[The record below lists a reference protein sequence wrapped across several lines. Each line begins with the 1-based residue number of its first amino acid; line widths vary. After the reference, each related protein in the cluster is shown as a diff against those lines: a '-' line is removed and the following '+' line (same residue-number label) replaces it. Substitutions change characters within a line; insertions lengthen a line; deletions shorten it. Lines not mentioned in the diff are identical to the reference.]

1 MKKFKIT
8 IFFIIYFLFI
18 NNCFA
23 LSVNF
28 PVTFTDDSGKTFII
42 KEKPVRVVSLVP
54 TITEIIFKLNA
65 QESLKGMTYHTVFSE
80 EKGLIKVVG
89 GFFNPSV
96 KAIES
101 LNPDVIFVS
110 NLHSKVKKY
119 FENSNIKNSNI
130 KNPNIK
136 NQGVKIV
143 EFGASSLSDGSEN
156 ILVLGK
162 IFDREEKALLLKANN
177 DIQIEVINKNLEFI
191 DPLKRKRVM
200 RLMGRDKLMTP
211 GSDSFQNELITLAGG
226 ITHDFNRNGKIISVS
241 KEEWIR
247 FNPQVIYGCGKDS
260 ELETNILNLP
270 GWKDVDAVKN
280 HRIYYFPCD
289 LTCRAGV
296 NTGYFV
302 QWLSASIYGK
312 QFALKENR
320 VVQNKIT
327 NIRKIDCDIDYVK
340 DIRID
345 ETEVL
350 DFKNRTL
357 IIELKTPV
365 TTVSTLEGQR
375 NNIKTIV
382 NHYTPPPNWLVDHN
396 HGIDSI
402 RERICSAL
410 NLDRK
415 ETSILITGA
424 DMNNLAVEKEK
435 FKALEVYA
443 FVTAGVNSN
452 AMRMGRDKGGFY
464 EPGTINIILMSNM
477 QMSNRAMTRA
487 IITATEAKSA
497 ALLDM
502 DIRSSYAN
510 GAYRATGT
518 GTDNVAVVQGK
529 GKILEGT
536 GGHTKLGE
544 LIAKAVYNGVKEA
557 IAKQNK
563 LTEKRNIF
571 QRLKKR
577 DITIFTLVDKEQT
590 NCKRSKNQIAG
601 EVEHL
606 LLNPRYAGFMEMALS
621 LSDDYEKGLIKDLSS
636 FEKFAHSIAQEICD
650 GNMKEV
656 KEMIRQQQA
665 HNLPHVIQIALNAI
679 FNGVYNRDY

>member
-1 MKKFKIT
+1 MNIFKSAL
-8 IFFIIYFLFI
+8 FLIIYLLFI
-18 NNCFA
+18 NISFA
-23 LSVNF
+23 FSANF
-28 PVTFTDDSGKTFII
+28 PVKFTDDAGKTFIM

-54 TITEIIFKLNA
+54 AITEIIFKLEA
-65 QESLKGMTYHTVFSE
+65 EESLKGITYHTQLTGKNTFLE
-80 EKGLIKVVG
+80 VVG
-89 GFFNPSV
+89 GFFDPSV

-101 LNPDVIFVS
+101 LNPDVIFIS

-119 FENSNIKNSNI
+119 FENQNIKNS
-130 KNPNIK
+130 KIK
-136 NQGVKIV
+136 NQDIKII
-143 EFGASSLSDGSEN
+143 EFGTSSLSDGSEN

-162 IFDREEKALLLKANN
+162 IFDKEEKALLLKTNN
-177 DIQIEVINKNLEFI
+177 DIQIEVINKKLEFI

-200 RLMGRDKLMTP
+200 RLMGREKLMTP
-211 GSDSFQNELITLAGG
+211 GSNSFQNEIITLAGG

-241 KEEWIR
+241 KEEWMR

-260 ELETNILNLP
+260 ELEKNVLNLP
-270 GWKDVDAVKN
+270 GWRDVDAVKN

-289 LTCRAGV
+289 LTCRAAT

-312 QFALKENR
+312 QFALKTNR
-320 VVQNKIT
+320 VAQNKIT

-340 DIRID
+340 DIRVD
-345 ETEVL
+345 ETAVF

-375 NNIKTIV
+375 TNIKTVV
-382 NHYTPPPNWLVDHN
+382 NHYTPPPNWLVDHD

-410 NLDRK
+410 NFDRK
-415 ETSILITGA
+415 DTSILITGA
-424 DMNNLAVEKEK
+424 DMNNLAVIKEK

-464 EPGTINIILMSNM
+464 EPGTINIILISNM

-487 IITATEAKSA
+487 IITATEAKTA

-518 GTDNVAVVQGK
+518 GTDNVAVIGGQGE
-529 GKILEGT
+529 ILEST

-544 LIAKAVYNGVKEA
+544 LIAKAVYKGVKEA

-563 LTEKRNIF
+563 ISEKRNIF

-577 DITIFTLVDKEQT
+577 GITIFSLVDREQT
-590 NCKRSKNQIAG
+590 NCKQSKNQFAR

-621 LSDDYEKGLIKDLSS
+621 LSDDYEKGLIKDISS
-636 FEKFAHSIAQEICD
+636 FEKFADSIALEICD
-650 GNMKEV
+650 DNMDET
-656 KEMIRQQQA
+656 KEMIKQQQSN
-665 HNLPHVIQIALNAI
+665 NLPHIIKIALNAI
-679 FNGVYNRDY
+679 FNGVYNREF

>member
-1 MKKFKIT
+1 MARKGKMYMT
-8 IFFIIYFLFI
+8 IFKRALFLIIYLLFI

-23 LSVNF
+23 FSATF
-28 PVTFTDDSGKTFII
+28 PVTFTDDAGKIF
-42 KEKPVRVVSLVP
+42 KLDKKPVRVVSLVP
-54 TITEIIFKLNA
+54 TITEIIFKLGA
-65 QESLKGMTYHTVFSE
+65 EKSLKGITYHTQIPDKNISIE
-80 EKGLIKVVG
+80 IVG

-96 KAIES
+96 KAIEN

-110 NLHSKVKKY
+110 NLHHKVKKY
-119 FENSNIKNSNI
+119 FETPDMQNRN
-130 KNPNIK
+130 
-136 NQGVKIV
+136 VKIV
-143 EFGASSLSDGSEN
+143 EFGASSLSDGSKN
-156 ILVLGK
+156 IFVLGK
-162 IFDREEKALLLKANN
+162 IFDKEEKALLLKTNN
-177 DIQIEVINKNLEFI
+177 DIQIEVINKKLEFI
-191 DPLKRKRVM
+191 EPSQRKRVM
-200 RLMGRDKLMTP
+200 RLMGRETLMTP

-260 ELETNILNLP
+260 ELETNVLNLP
-270 GWKDVDAVKN
+270 GWRDVDAVKN
-280 HRIYYFPCD
+280 HRIHYFPCD
-289 LTCRAGV
+289 LTCRAAT

-327 NIRKIDCDIDYVK
+327 NIRKIDCTIDYVK
-340 DIRID
+340 DIRVD
-345 ETEVL
+345 ETAVL

-365 TTVSTLEGQR
+365 TTVSSLEGEK
-375 NNIKTIV
+375 NNIKTVV
-382 NHYTPPPNWLVDHN
+382 NHYTPPPNWLVDHD

-410 NLDRK
+410 NLDQK

-424 DMNNLAVEKEK
+424 DMNNLAIKNEK

-477 QMSNRAMTRA
+477 QMSSRAMTRA
-487 IITATEAKSA
+487 IITATEAKTA

-518 GTDNVAVVQGK
+518 GTDNVAVIGGQ
-529 GKILEGT
+529 GKILKNT

-544 LIAKAVYNGVKEA
+544 LIAKAVYKGVQEA
-557 IAKQNK
+557 IAKQNRI
-563 LTEKRNIF
+563 TEKRNIF

-577 DITIFTLVDKEQT
+577 GITIFSLVDKEQT
-590 NCKRSKNQIAG
+590 NCKRSKNEFAR

-606 LLNPRYAGFMEMALS
+606 LLNPKYAGFMEMALS
-621 LSDDYEKGLIKDLSS
+621 LSDDYEKGLIKDISS
-636 FEKFAHSIAQEICD
+636 FEKFADSIALEICD
-650 GNMKEV
+650 GNMEKT
-656 KEMIRQQQA
+656 MIKQQSN
-665 HNLPHVIQIALNAI
+665 NLPHVIKIALNAI
-679 FNGVYNRDY
+679 FNGVYSKKD